1 MSIKSFGLG
10 VCCLILAAMPVL
22 AQSQDARGSI
32 VGRVLDPTGAVVPG
46 TEVRGVN
53 DATGV
58 AVSVRTNDAGN
69 YVLPFLI
76 PGMYTVTAELQ
87 GFRKFERKNIQVRVN
102 ENVPLDIQMTV
113 GDVTESVQV
122 TAESPLLQTA
132 EASLGQVIDERRIV
146 ELPLFAGNAMD
157 LVHLAPGTVNG
168 TDMRLRKA
176 PFNNAPS
183 QFSTD
188 GSGNYGNAFTID
200 GVANVYSDGT
210 SPRVAFSP
218 PQASLSEFKVQTSSF
233 DASLGRTSGST
244 VNVSTKGGTNEL
256 HGQAWWWLRHSA
268 FDTPTI
274 YQNRTPGFTKLPIY
288 RDNRYGIAGG
298 APVVIPGVYNGKNKT
313 FWFFTWEANKFGDP
327 NVGGSMTSTVPSA
340 EWRNGDLSNLL
351 KIGANYQLYD
361 PATIAVAA
369 GGRFSRQP
377 LPGNIFPASRI
388 SPAAKQILALYPM
401 PNSPGTTTADG
412 RNNFFYSL
420 PAKEDYWTTIGRIDH
435 AFTEKNRMF
444 VRWHRDYWE
453 EDKNRHFGNDVN
465 GIILNRINR
474 GIAVDD
480 VHMLSSTMVL
490 NLRYG
495 IGAQEFPE
503 RRVSRG
509 FDLSSL
515 GFASGL
521 VNLVDKKL
529 AVIPRT
535 AVGSLSTLSPW
546 ESGDGTTSSISHNAV
561 ANLAWMKGN
570 HNVRFG
576 FDWMVFREFR
586 ARYPQDV
593 APDFSFSNAWARGPL
608 DNSAAPPVGA
618 EFIALLMGIPGGSMA
633 KTGTYAEQDIYS
645 GFYAQD
651 DWKVSRKLTVNL
663 GLRGEY
669 ESPIT
674 ERFNRSVSQFDG
686 ITANPIEAAAIAK
699 YAATTNRPAE
709 VPVDALKVKG
719 GVTFAGVGGNSRKYW
734 NSQGIVWSPRIGLA
748 YQLNDKTV
756 FRGGYGIFYAPNG
769 ILRTNSIL
777 NGFTRSTPIV
787 ASTDSGLTWA
797 STLANPLPSG
807 LLPVLGAADGLQTTL
822 GQGTSA
828 FAADRKMAPA
838 HRYSAGFQY
847 QAPGGIMIESSYVG
861 NRTYRLP
868 VSRSMSY
875 IPRQYLSTLPYRDT
889 ATINFLSQNFTS
901 PFFGLHPNFTSANI
915 SRGQLL
921 TRYPHFSSVSIEDSV
936 GYSWYHSMQNRI
948 EKRFSK
954 GYTIQGAYTWS
965 KSMAANSFLNAVDE
979 LPYES
984 ISDLDRLHRLTGSGI
999 WELPFGKGRKY
1010 GSGMPGVF
1018 EFLAGGWQLSG
1029 VYQFQSGAPLGF
1041 GQALFIG
1048 NSSTIVLP
1056 SDKRNT
1062 DRWFNTDVFNR
1073 NSAQVL
1079 ASNVRTAPLRYS
1091 NIRADSQRRLDL
1103 SANKTFRITEQFKM
1117 VFRADTFN
1125 ARNEVVLRGPNTD
1138 PINSA
1143 FGRITAQE
1151 PPRSWQFSLTLK
1163 F

>member
-10 VCCLILAAMPVL
+10 ACALILAAMPVL
-22 AQSQDARGSI
+22 AQSQDARGNI
-32 VGRVLDPTGAVVPG
+32 VGRVLDPSGAVVPS

-58 AVSVRTNDAGN
+58 AVSVKTNDAGN
-69 YVLPFLI
+69 YVLPFLS

-113 GDVTESVQV
+113 GEVSESVQV

-132 EASLGQVIDERRIV
+132 EASLGQVIDERRIA

-157 LVHLAPGTVNG
+157 LVHLAPGTVNA
-168 TDMRLRKA
+168 TNMRLRKA
-176 PFNNAPS
+176 PFNSAPS

-188 GSGNYGNAFTID
+188 GSGSNGNAFTID

-210 SPRVAFSP
+210 APRVAFSP

-233 DASLGRTSGST
+233 DAAIGRTSGAL

-274 YQNRTPGFTKLPIY
+274 YQKRSPTFTKLPIY
-288 RDNRYGIAGG
+288 RDNRYGLAGG
-298 APVVIPGVYNGKNKT
+298 APVVIPGLYNGKNRT

-340 EWRNGDLSNLL
+340 AWRTGDLSSLL

-361 PATIAVAA
+361 PNTIAVAP

-388 SPAAKQILALYPM
+388 NPVAKNLLALYPL
-401 PNSPGTTTADG
+401 PNQPGTADG
-412 RNNFFYSL
+412 RNNFFMSR
-420 PAKEDYWTTIGRIDH
+420 PALEDYWTTIGRIDH
-435 AFTEKNRMF
+435 AFNDKNRMF
-444 VRWHRDYWE
+444 VRWHRDFWE

-465 GIILNRINR
+465 GVILNRINR

-495 IGAQEFPE
+495 ISAQEFPE
-503 RRVSRG
+503 RRVSSG
-509 FDLSSL
+509 FDLASL
-515 GFASGL
+515 GFSSGL
-521 VNLVDKKL
+521 VNLVDKSI
-529 AVIPRT
+529 ATIPRT
-535 AVGSLSTLSPW
+535 AVGSLTNLAPW
-546 ESGDGTTSSISHNAV
+546 ESGDGKTASISHNGV
-561 ANLAWMKGN
+561 ANVAWMKGN

-576 FDWMVFREFR
+576 FDWMMFREFR
-586 ARYPQDV
+586 ARYPQDT
-593 APDFSFSNAWARGPL
+593 APYFTFSNAWARGPL
-608 DNSAAPPVGA
+608 DNSTAQPVGA
-618 EFIALLMGIPGGSMA
+618 EFIALLAGIPGGTMSR
-633 KTGTYAEQDIYS
+633 TGTYAEQDLYTGLYI
-645 GFYAQD
+645 QD
-651 DWKVSRKLTVNL
+651 DWKVTRKLTVNV
-663 GLRGEY
+663 GLRAEH

-674 ERFNRSVSQFDG
+674 ERFNRSVSQLDG
-686 ITANPIEAAAIAK
+686 VSANPIEAAAIAA
-699 YAATTNRPAE
+699 YAASTNRPAE
-709 VPVDALKVKG
+709 LPVANFKVKG
-719 GVTFAGVGGNSRKYW
+719 GVTFAGVGGNSRNYW
-734 NSQGIVWSPRIGLA
+734 NSQGIQWSPRIGLA
-748 YQLNDKTV
+748 YQVNSKLV
-756 FRGGYGIFYAPNG
+756 LRGGYGIFYQPNG

-777 NGFTRSTPIV
+777 DGFTRSTPIV
-787 ASTDSGLTWA
+787 ASNDSGLTFV
-797 STLANPLPSG
+797 SSLTNPLPTG
-807 LLPVLGAADGLQTTL
+807 LLPVLGAAEGLSTTL
-822 GQGTSA
+822 GRATTG
-828 FAADRKMAPA
+828 FAADRKMSPSN
-838 HRYSAGFQY
+838 RWSFGLQY
-847 QAPGGIMIESSYVG
+847 ELPGGIMIESSYVG
-861 NRTYRLP
+861 NRSYRLP
-868 VSRSMSY
+868 VTRQVSFT
-875 IPRQYLSTLPYRDT
+875 PREYLSTLPYRDT
-889 ATINFLSQNFTS
+889 ATINFLSANFNN
-901 PFFGLHPNFTSANI
+901 PFYGLHPNFTSKNI
-915 SRGQLL
+915 SRGGLL
-921 TRYPHFSSVSIEDSV
+921 AAYPHFSNFNYQDSI
-936 GYSWYHSMQNRI
+936 GYSWYHSMQNRV

-965 KSMAANSFLNAVDE
+965 KAMEATSFLNAADPM
-979 LPYES
+979 PYES
-984 ISDLDRLHRLTGSGI
+984 LSGVDRLHRLTGSGI
-999 WELPFGKGRKY
+999 WELPFGKGRRY
-1010 GSGMPGVF
+1010 GAGMPGAL
-1018 EFLAGGWQLSG
+1018 EFFAGGWQISG

-1048 NSSTIVLP
+1048 DSSTIALP

-1062 DRWFNTDVFNR
+1062 DRWFNTDVFNK
-1073 NSAQVL
+1073 NSKDVL
-1079 ASNVRTAPLRYS
+1079 ASNINTSPLRYS
-1091 NIRADSQRRLDL
+1091 NIRQDTQRRLDL

-1125 ARNEVVLRGPNTD
+1125 ARNEVVLQGPNTA
-1138 PINSA
+1138 PTNTA

>member
-1 MSIKSFGLG
+1 MTFKRLLLG
-10 VCCLILAAMPVL
+10 VGSIVLSAMPLL
-22 AQSQDARGSI
+22 AQSQDARGNI
-32 VGRVLDPTGAVVPG
+32 VGRVLDPTGAVVPSTQVKG
-46 TEVRGVN
+46 IN

-58 AVSVRTNDAGN
+58 TVSVRTNEAGN
-69 YVLPFLI
+69 YVLPFLM
-76 PGMYTVTAELQ
+76 PGVYTVTAEVQ
-87 GFRKFERKNIQVRVN
+87 GFRKFERKNVQVRVN
-102 ENVPLDIQMTV
+102 ENVQLDIQMTV
-113 GDVTESVQV
+113 GEVTESVQV

-168 TDMRLRKA
+168 TNMRLRKA
-176 PFNNAPS
+176 PFNAAPS
-183 QFSTD
+183 QFSAD
-188 GSGNYGNAFTID
+188 GSGNNGNAFTID

-210 SPRVAFSP
+210 APRVAFSP

-233 DASLGRTSGST
+233 DASLGRTSGAT
-244 VNVSTKGGTNEL
+244 VNVSTKGGTNDL

-274 YQNRTPGFTKLPIY
+274 YQKRTTTFTKLPIY
-288 RDNRYGIAGG
+288 RDNRYGLAGG

-340 EWRNGDLSNLL
+340 EWRNGDLSSLW

-361 PATIAVAA
+361 PATIAVAP

-377 LPGNIFPASRI
+377 LPGNLFPVSRI
-388 SPAAKQILALYPM
+388 NPVAKNLLALWPL
-401 PNSPGTTTADG
+401 PNQTGTADG

-435 AFTEKNRMF
+435 AFSEKNRMF
-444 VRWHRDYWE
+444 VRWHRDFWE

-465 GIILNRINR
+465 GVILNRINR

-495 IGAQEFPE
+495 ISAQEFPE
-503 RRVSRG
+503 RRVSSG

-521 VNLVDKKL
+521 VNLADKKS
-529 AVIPRT
+529 ATIPRT
-535 AVGSLSTLSPW
+535 AVGSLSTLAPW
-546 ESGDGTTSSISHNAV
+546 ESGDGKTASISHNGV

-586 ARYPQDV
+586 ARYPQDT
-593 APDFSFSNAWARGPL
+593 APDLSFSNAWARGPL

-618 EFIALLMGIPGGSMA
+618 EFIALLMGIPGGTMA
-633 KTGTYAEQDIYS
+633 RTGTYAEQDVYS

-663 GLRGEY
+663 GLRAEY

-674 ERFNRSVSQFDG
+674 ERFNRSVTQFDG
-686 ITANPIEAAAIAK
+686 ITANPIEAAALAN

-709 VPVDALKVKG
+709 VPVSALKVKG
-719 GVTFAGVGGNSRKYW
+719 GVTFAGVGGNSRHYW
-734 NSQGIVWSPRIGLA
+734 NGQGITWSPRIGLA
-748 YQLNDKTV
+748 YQVTDKLV
-756 FRGGYGIFYAPNG
+756 YRGGYGIFYQPNG

-777 NGFTRSTPIV
+777 NGFTRGTPII
-787 ASTDSGLTWA
+787 ASNDGGLTWA
-797 STLANPLPSG
+797 STLNNPLPGG
-807 LLPVLGAADGLQTTL
+807 LFPVLGASEGLETTL

-828 FAADRKMAPA
+828 FNPDRKMAPS
-838 HRYSAGFQY
+838 HRFSGGFQY

-861 NRTYRLP
+861 NRAYRLP
-868 VSRSMSY
+868 ISRAMSAV
-875 IPRQYLSTLPYRDT
+875 PLQYLSRLPYRDT

-901 PFFGLHPNFTSANI
+901 PFFGLHPNFTLRNI
-915 SRGQLL
+915 SRSQLL
-921 TRYPHFSSVSIEDSV
+921 TPYPHFSSVSIDDAV
-936 GYSWYHSMQNRI
+936 GYSWYHSMQNRV

-965 KSMAANSFLNAVDE
+965 KAMEATSFLNGADPM
-979 LPYES
+979 PYES
-984 ISDLDRLHRLTGSGI
+984 LAAIDRLHRLTGSGI
-999 WELPFGKGRKY
+999 WELPFGKGRKF
-1010 GSGMPGVF
+1010 GSTMPGLL
-1018 EFLAGGWQLSG
+1018 EFFAGGWQISG

-1041 GQALFIG
+1041 GQALFTG
-1048 NSSTIVLP
+1048 DSSKIVLP
-1056 SDKRNT
+1056 SDQRNT
-1062 DRWFNTDVFNR
+1062 DRWFNTDVFNKR
-1073 NSAQVL
+1073 SQDVL
-1079 ASNVRTAPLRYS
+1079 ASNVNTSPLRYS
-1091 NIRADSQRRLDL
+1091 NIRQDTQRRLDL
-1103 SANKTFRITEQFKM
+1103 SANKTFSITEQFRM

-1125 ARNEVVLRGPNTD
+1125 ARNEVVLQGPNTA
-1138 PINSA
+1138 PTNSA
-1143 FGRITAQE
+1143 FGRVTAQE